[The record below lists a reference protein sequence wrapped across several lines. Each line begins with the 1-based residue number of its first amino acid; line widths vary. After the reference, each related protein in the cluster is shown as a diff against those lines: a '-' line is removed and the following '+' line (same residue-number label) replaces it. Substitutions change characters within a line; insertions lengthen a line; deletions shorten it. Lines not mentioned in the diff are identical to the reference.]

1 MSTRVKSTALY
12 TTPFSK
18 AYWRDAAAE
27 MKSTKTLVIAAL
39 MIALRVATKGL
50 ALPIAPNLDLF
61 NIASFINAL
70 SAMIIGPVVAIPAA
84 LLSDFLGVLIWDGLG
99 TYFLPYALQ
108 EIASSLIWALLLYRA
123 KATPWRV
130 MLGRFAICI
139 FVNVLLGTA
148 INMWW
153 QMVYYGNSTVAL
165 TIPRIVKNTFMF
177 PIESVVMTFFLGLMI
192 PITNRMGLTYTGANA
207 KEALTFGKKQIALL
221 VVLFVVGIGFVT
233 SYLFYYYDT
242 TSLSASYTTEERYE
256 NNCDMDAKVHEKTD
270 DYDDLTTVTTIESA
284 YRKLGKGYTTYNVA
298 VYVVDDT
305 ALSGSD
311 YTLEGLRGLSKSKA
325 AAAAKAGVMTRAA
338 NAVIVVDDKTGAVL
352 GFTMEALM

>member
-1 MSTRVKSTALY
+1 MSKTTKSTALY
-12 TTPFSK
+12 SHPFSK
-18 AYWRDAAAE
+18 SYWRDAAAE
-27 MKSTKTLVIAAL
+27 LKSTKTLVIAAL

-61 NIASFINAL
+61 NLASFINAL

-84 LLSDFLGVLIWDGLG
+84 FISDFLGVLIWDGLG
-99 TYFLPYALQ
+99 TYFLPYVLQ

-139 FVNVLLGTA
+139 FVNVLLGTG

-221 VVLFVVGIGFVT
+221 VVLFVVGVGCVT
-233 SYLFYYYDT
+233 GYLFYHYDT
-242 TSLSASYTTEERYE
+242 TSLSASYTPDQRFDK
-256 NNCDMDAKVHEKTD
+256 NCEMDQLVHDNTD
-270 DYDDLTTVTTIESA
+270 DWDEETTVTTVESA
-284 YRKLGKGYTTYNVA
+284 YKKLGKGYTTYNLA
-298 VYVVDDT
+298 VYVVNEE
-305 ALSGSD
+305 ALEASE
-311 YTLEGLRGLSKSKA
+311 YTLEKLQGLSKSKA
-325 AAAAKAGVMTRAA
+325 AAAAKDGVMTRAA
-338 NAVIVVDDKTGAVL
+338 NISIQVDDKTGEVL
-352 GFTMEALM
+352 EITMDALM

>member
-1 MSTRVKSTALY
+1 MSTRIKSTALY
-12 TTPFSK
+12 KTPFSK

-27 MKSTKTLVIAAL
+27 LKSTKTLVIAAL

-61 NIASFINAL
+61 NLASFINAL

-207 KEALTFGKKQIALL
+207 KEALAFGKKQIALL
-221 VVLFVVGIGFVT
+221 IVLFVVGVGCVT
-233 SYLFYYYDT
+233 GYLFYYYDT
-242 TSLSASYTTEERYE
+242 TSLSASYTVEERYE
-256 NNCDMDAKVHEKTD
+256 YNCDMDEKIHEQTD
-270 DYDDLTTVTTIESA
+270 DYDALTTVTTIESA
-284 YRKLGKGYTTYNVA
+284 YKKLGEGYTTYNVA
-298 VYVVDDT
+298 VYVVDDD
-305 ALSGSD
+305 ALSASD
-311 YTLEGLRGLSKSKA
+311 YTLESLRGLSKSKA
-325 AAAAKAGVMTRAA
+325 SAAAKAGVMVKAA
-338 NAVIVVDDKTGAVL
+338 TAVIVVDNKTGDVL
-352 GFTMEALM
+352 EFTMDALM

>member
-12 TTPFSK
+12 KTPFSK
-18 AYWRDAAAE
+18 AYWQDAAAE
-27 MKSTKTLVIAAL
+27 LKSTKTLVIAAL

-61 NIASFINAL
+61 NLASFINAL

-139 FVNVLLGTA
+139 FVNVLLGTG

-207 KEALTFGKKQIALL
+207 KEALSFGKKQIALL
-221 VVLFVVGIGFVT
+221 IVLFVVGVGCVT

-242 TSLSASYTTEERYE
+242 TSLSASYTTEERYDY
-256 NNCDMDAKVHEKTD
+256 NCDMDAIIHEKTD
-270 DYDDLTTVTTIESA
+270 DYDALTTVTTIESA
-284 YRKLGKGYTTYNVA
+284 YKKLGEGYTTYNVA
-298 VYVVDDT
+298 VYVVDEE
-305 ALSGSD
+305 ALSASD

-338 NAVIVVDDKTGAVL
+338 NAVIRVDNKTGEVL
-352 GFTMEALM
+352 QFSMEALM

>member
-1 MSTRVKSTALY
+1 MSTRIKSSALY
-12 TTPFSK
+12 KTPFSK

-27 MKSTKTLVIAAL
+27 LKSTKTLVIAAL

-61 NIASFINAL
+61 NLASFINAL

-207 KEALTFGKKQIALL
+207 KEALAFGKKQIALL
-221 VVLFVVGIGFVT
+221 IVLFVVGVGCVT
-233 SYLFYYYDT
+233 GYLFYYYDT
-242 TSLSASYTTEERYE
+242 TSLSASYTAEERYE
-256 NNCDMDAKVHEKTD
+256 YNCDMDEKIHEQTD
-270 DYDDLTTVTTIESA
+270 DYDALTTVTTIESA
-284 YRKLGKGYTTYNVA
+284 YKKLGEGYTTYNVA
-298 VYVVDDT
+298 VYVVDDD
-305 ALSGSD
+305 ALSASD
-311 YTLEGLRGLSKSKA
+311 YTLESLRGLSKSKA
-325 AAAAKAGVMTRAA
+325 SAAAKAGVMVKAA
-338 NAVIVVDDKTGAVL
+338 TAVIVVDNKTGDVL
-352 GFTMEALM
+352 EFTMDALM